1 VLQAD
6 PSNQGGTE
14 NEVEEAFVGDGEND
28 EDRGEGEADYDESVE
43 VVVVWSETMEEWEG
57 E

>member
-1 VLQAD
+1 MLQAD

-28 EDRGEGEADYDESVE
+28 EDRGEREADYDESVE
-43 VVVVWSETMEEWEG
+43 VVVVWSETMEEW
-57 E
+57 

>member
-1 VLQAD
+1 MLQAD

-43 VVVVWSETMEEWEG
+43 VVVVWSETMEEW
-57 E
+57 